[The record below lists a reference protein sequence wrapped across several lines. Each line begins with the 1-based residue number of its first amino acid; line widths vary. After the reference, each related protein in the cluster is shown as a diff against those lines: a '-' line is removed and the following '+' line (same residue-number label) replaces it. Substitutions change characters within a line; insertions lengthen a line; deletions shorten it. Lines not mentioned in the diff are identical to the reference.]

1 MMIRPNVIFF
11 KPDLIYFFLSSGDR
25 SFLGKDNRT
34 ENNFLTFSTVMM
46 KTIFCFNFWQF
57 ILLYWW
63 RVIALYHVIK
73 KCWDRLSN
81 LSFFEIYF
89 LLTKQN
95 CPISAVLRLFL
106 PKKNFFPGTRIIYWC
121 QGFYTEWEKSACGL
135 IIKSLIIIRYWQTGE
150 HRLFLSSGL
159 FSTAATLT

>member
-1 MMIRPNVIFF
+1 MMIRPNFIFFF
-11 KPDLIYFFLSSGDR
+11 KPDLIYFFLCSGDR

-95 CPISAVLRLFL
+95 CPISAVLRLFFAE
-106 PKKNFFPGTRIIYWC
+106 KK
-121 QGFYTEWEKSACGL
+121 
-135 IIKSLIIIRYWQTGE
+135 
-150 HRLFLSSGL
+150 L
-159 FSTAATLT
+159 FSWNENNLLMSRFLHWVRKISMWSNY